1 MTKENN
7 SINND
12 EFLIDDI
19 IVAKRNLTGCNS
31 PMILL
36 NNPTTSINSPIVI
49 NNSNNDEF
57 SIDDTLVAKRNSSIN
72 EHNGFTITLD
82 KPAISNNNP
91 TIDDSELPN
100 NDYKIY
106 MVTNTFTNKSYI
118 GYTQKSILEDNFYN
132 ARRKTINKIVDYDDK
147 AIDKFKAKV
156 DKDIVYTIIHYNE
169 YDLSTIY
176 NFTILQRIRYNMPIH
191 FVTDR
196 KNFYIV
202 YYKTWIDG
210 LNECMSIINS
220 NNYTIVIDTIKECI
234 AKGISINKLSILTNL
249 SIDILYAIVNNI
261 TCDSNIPIPYDIR

>member
-1 MTKENN
+1 MTKKNN
-7 SINND
+7 LINNKRNSPMILLDNPTASTNSPIVINSNND

-19 IVAKRNLTGCNS
+19 LAAKRSLAGRNS
-31 PMILL
+31 PM
-36 NNPTTSINSPIVI
+36 VI
-49 NNSNNDEF
+49 NNSNN
-57 SIDDTLVAKRNSSIN
+57 K
-72 EHNGFTITLD
+72 HNGFTITLD
-82 KPAISNNNP
+82 KPVISNNNH
-91 TIDDSELPN
+91 TTDDSELPN

-118 GYTQKSILEDNFYN
+118 GYTQKFILEDNFYN

-156 DKDIVYTIIHYNE
+156 DKDIVYTIINYNE

-176 NFTILQRIRYNMPIH
+176 SFTILQRIRYNMPKN

-210 LNECMSIINS
+210 LNESMSIINS

-249 SIDILYAIVNNI
+249 STDVLYAIINNI
-261 TCDSNIPIPYDIR
+261 TYDSSIPIPYDIR